1 MTETRKTEI
10 GYGFHAVEAI
20 IGNDRSRVTEIVAD
34 QSRPSSRQKSLIV
47 KAREAGVKVRYV
59 DRLEMEMLCNG
70 ANHQGILAVFAAR
83 GSDRNITLDQV
94 IEEFQGQS
102 DVMILVL
109 DQVQDPHNLGACLRT
124 AECAGVSA
132 VILPRDGSCPVNDTV
147 RKVASGAAERLDI
160 AYVTNLVSA
169 LDKLQQAG
177 FWVYGTSDKAN
188 ITLFDCKFDG
198 NVVLV
203 VGSEGSGLR
212 RLTTEKCDYLVGI
225 PMQGDISSLNV
236 SVATG
241 VCLFEI
247 RRQLDL

>member
-1 MTETRKTEI
+1 
-10 GYGFHAVEAI
+10 
-20 IGNDRSRVTEIVAD
+20 
-34 QSRPSSRQKSLIV
+34 
-47 KAREAGVKVRYV
+47 
-59 DRLEMEMLCNG
+59 
-70 ANHQGILAVFAAR
+70 
-83 GSDRNITLDQV
+83 
-94 IEEFQGQS
+94 
-102 DVMILVL
+102 
-109 DQVQDPHNLGACLRT
+109 
-124 AECAGVSA
+124 

-147 RKVASGAAERLDI
+147 RKVASGAAERLNI

-177 FWVYGTSDKAN
+177 FWVYGTSDKVN
-188 ITLFDCKFDG
+188 TTLFECKFDG